1 MLLAVDKVSCEA
13 SNAAV
18 GVLHRNNEPLSIE
31 SIAVGPQPYSQE
43 NHSRDL
49 SEEEKTLLTD
59 LRDEQMT
66 SLAESLLRILLFNI
80 YDDDSDM

>member
-1 MLLAVDKVSCEA
+1 M
-13 SNAAV
+13 
-18 GVLHRNNEPLSIE
+18 
-31 SIAVGPQPYSQE
+31 GPQPYSQE